1 MPKKLVI
8 PVELTAF
15 WNCRVEFTRLSKL
28 LFALE
33 VSMGTTTVSEEF
45 EGEKDVNT
53 AWAFP
58 DSVFD
63 NALEE
68 MEYDTNFQ

>member
-1 MPKKLVI
+1 
-8 PVELTAF
+8 
-15 WNCRVEFTRLSKL
+15 
-28 LFALE
+28 
-33 VSMGTTTVSEEF
+33 MGTTTVSEEF

-68 MEYDTNFQ
+68 MEYDTNFP